1 MEATIVCIDNS
12 EWTRSGDYAPTRFQA
27 QADAVN
33 LLAGAKTQ
41 ANPENTVGVLI
52 MAGKTPRVLVTPTP
66 DLGKVLNCMTDI
78 NIDGEANIATSVQI
92 AQLALKH
99 RQNKNQRQR
108 IVIFA
113 GSPVREDKDML
124 VKIAKKLKKNNVAVD
139 VVSFGHEAD
148 NEEKLAAFHSAVNS
162 NDNSHLV
169 SVPPGPVL
177 SDVLIGSPIFQGE
190 GGGAFGAGAGGGGG
204 GGGGGGFE
212 FGVDPSLDPELALA
226 LRVSLEE
233 ERARQAAAQAAG
245 GGEGGAPAAAG
256 EGGAGGAPAAAAAG
270 GAGAGDMELDED
282 ALLQQALAMSMQ
294 VDEPAAAAGPTPAAP
309 SKPAAPSRDAAMLDG
324 ELDDDLQ
331 KALAL
336 SMQEVVEPAAAAPD
350 ASAAIAGLPGV
361 DPNDPSVQA
370 ALRNVQGD
378 KEEGKKE
385 GDGNCRARP
394 GSPPCSS
401 PALQAAQLGATA
413 GKVQGFLSA
422 HRPISP
428 SSRGG
433 SRPVSPEVP
442 AKKQQ
447 QQQQICTVDEALQLF
462 AQRGLDARPKLLH
475 AVQAGAT
482 AAQRQQADGQNSSSS
497 SSRWEW
503 EACPYDLQVVPR
515 AQLGASYCSVTATGI
530 VQVPGGGEPCM
541 HTPVGLWVRG
551 SSMHRILRGLP
562 AFKQL
567 WQGHAI
573 RRWHAN
579 VRQLKFQRSRQR
591 LAQQLLLL
599 KLPYLK
605 LLMDC
610 RAKMGAILDTGAL
623 QAVAPGLYK
632 LDALV
637 EQQQEYQQSKLAP
650 LLARTIATIVAEV
663 EQMAARL
670 QSSEQLLRRELQQYS
685 EDPSAGAAQ
694 GLNPIKIR
702 AERDAVAARHA
713 AALRDLQRLP
723 AFLRLLGLHVLQA
736 YQDLLVGAVLGL
748 KSHLEAPGNA
758 LVVDLVIAQGGVAL
772 SPSMEELLKGLS
784 KGVIEHLV
792 GVLKAAPRPLRHL
805 SLAALL
811 EDPVASSSI
820 VSAGIAARARL
831 SSCGGGASYASAA
844 GCAAPLSPVN
854 GTAAHRFSSAS
865 SSFMQQGS
873 NLAAGAAAGGGGG
886 LCIMVNGARVSVP
899 GATHVPLPK
908 WLAGHDDEEGS
919 VEGGQLLLM
928 MVGDQ
933 HLADLRRAMD
943 QQVMRSYREASVVTD
958 TLAELGVLLRF
969 VHMWDAAAYK
979 AKQHSVAQLRRDM
992 LLLKEWQAQLQ
1003 VVCDSQGVGLLQLQ
1017 TSFLKI
1023 SYMAK
1028 LAAAQATLAMMLV
1041 SAARKE
1047 CQAATAELQSLA
1059 RDLAAQPSKLG
1070 EFISFRLR
1078 VREVQAARDRVSG
1091 LRPAQVQDLYA
1102 IATSLGGRLP
1112 HADQVALD
1120 DLQEAL
1126 RCFGRALTAAMA
1138 FLDSRQ
1144 AGMLALL
1151 DRQAKELLKRVQAA

>member
-1 MEATIVCIDNS
+1 MCIDNS

-385 GDGNCRARP
+385 GDG
-394 GSPPCSS
+394 
-401 PALQAAQLGATA
+401 
-413 GKVQGFLSA
+413 K
-422 HRPISP
+422 
-428 SSRGG
+428 
-433 SRPVSPEVP
+433 
-442 AKKQQ
+442 
-447 QQQQICTVDEALQLF
+447 
-462 AQRGLDARPKLLH
+462 
-475 AVQAGAT
+475 
-482 AAQRQQADGQNSSSS
+482 
-497 SSRWEW
+497 
-503 EACPYDLQVVPR
+503 
-515 AQLGASYCSVTATGI
+515 
-530 VQVPGGGEPCM
+530 
-541 HTPVGLWVRG
+541 
-551 SSMHRILRGLP
+551 
-562 AFKQL
+562 
-567 WQGHAI
+567 
-573 RRWHAN
+573 
-579 VRQLKFQRSRQR
+579 
-591 LAQQLLLL
+591 
-599 KLPYLK
+599 
-605 LLMDC
+605 
-610 RAKMGAILDTGAL
+610 
-623 QAVAPGLYK
+623 
-632 LDALV
+632 
-637 EQQQEYQQSKLAP
+637 
-650 LLARTIATIVAEV
+650 
-663 EQMAARL
+663 
-670 QSSEQLLRRELQQYS
+670 
-685 EDPSAGAAQ
+685 
-694 GLNPIKIR
+694 
-702 AERDAVAARHA
+702 
-713 AALRDLQRLP
+713 
-723 AFLRLLGLHVLQA
+723 
-736 YQDLLVGAVLGL
+736 
-748 KSHLEAPGNA
+748 
-758 LVVDLVIAQGGVAL
+758 
-772 SPSMEELLKGLS
+772 
-784 KGVIEHLV
+784 
-792 GVLKAAPRPLRHL
+792 
-805 SLAALL
+805 
-811 EDPVASSSI
+811 
-820 VSAGIAARARL
+820 
-831 SSCGGGASYASAA
+831 
-844 GCAAPLSPVN
+844 
-854 GTAAHRFSSAS
+854 
-865 SSFMQQGS
+865 
-873 NLAAGAAAGGGGG
+873 
-886 LCIMVNGARVSVP
+886 
-899 GATHVPLPK
+899 
-908 WLAGHDDEEGS
+908 
-919 VEGGQLLLM
+919 
-928 MVGDQ
+928 
-933 HLADLRRAMD
+933 
-943 QQVMRSYREASVVTD
+943 
-958 TLAELGVLLRF
+958 
-969 VHMWDAAAYK
+969 
-979 AKQHSVAQLRRDM
+979 
-992 LLLKEWQAQLQ
+992 
-1003 VVCDSQGVGLLQLQ
+1003 
-1017 TSFLKI
+1017 
-1023 SYMAK
+1023 
-1028 LAAAQATLAMMLV
+1028 
-1041 SAARKE
+1041 
-1047 CQAATAELQSLA
+1047 
-1059 RDLAAQPSKLG
+1059 
-1070 EFISFRLR
+1070 
-1078 VREVQAARDRVSG
+1078 
-1091 LRPAQVQDLYA
+1091 
-1102 IATSLGGRLP
+1102 
-1112 HADQVALD
+1112 
-1120 DLQEAL
+1120 
-1126 RCFGRALTAAMA
+1126 
-1138 FLDSRQ
+1138 
-1144 AGMLALL
+1144 
-1151 DRQAKELLKRVQAA
+1151 